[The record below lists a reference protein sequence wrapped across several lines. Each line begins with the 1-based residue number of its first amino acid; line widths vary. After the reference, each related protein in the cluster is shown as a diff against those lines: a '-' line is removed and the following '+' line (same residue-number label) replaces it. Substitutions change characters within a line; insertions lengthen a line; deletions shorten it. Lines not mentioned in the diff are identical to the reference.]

1 MGNKINKNKEKEFFS
16 EQLLNQLILN
26 NDYYNKIN
34 KEDYEKE
41 KKDLNKEKSL
51 NKLYYKKE
59 LNLSINKNL
68 KITFNV
74 FDKALGNRIGIILL
88 FNKDRKNCL
97 VQVKVLFEFL
107 YDNLVEKYLQ
117 CIKKFCYIYLLDSI
131 EENEL
136 FQSFIVFSEKNVNK
150 IKYPLILFIQK
161 DNEKQ
166 QINESCIKLVIDD
179 INDHEYFKDILLSFL
194 QKKIELEKRI
204 QIINNENILEKEK
217 EINENLIYNE

>member
-88 FNKDRKNCL
+88 LNKDRNNCL
-97 VQVKVLFEFL
+97 VQ
-107 YDNLVEKYLQ
+107 
-117 CIKKFCYIYLLDSI
+117 IK
-131 EENEL
+131 
-136 FQSFIVFSEKNVNK
+136 
-150 IKYPLILFIQK
+150 
-161 DNEKQ
+161 
-166 QINESCIKLVIDD
+166 
-179 INDHEYFKDILLSFL
+179 
-194 QKKIELEKRI
+194 
-204 QIINNENILEKEK
+204 
-217 EINENLIYNE
+217 